1 MSDHLPP
8 TDPPSLPHDFEAAL
22 AAYSAREQG
31 RSLAPSPDFAAR
43 VSAVAV
49 SRLRW
54 VRRGWWAT
62 VAAAI
67 LSLGVGTYIT
77 VRHFTAEV
85 PVVVNEPPLI
95 PMGDPYPPPKLG
107 DSFSEAGE
115 ALASLSQDAMGK
127 TVESTKALFAGADK
141 FRFTPP
147 KAIEADVQPAANTF
161 ERVPSAAKSSLE
173 PLTTHTRRAIGLFL
187 RDTGLQSN
195 P

>member
-1 MSDHLPP
+1 MSDRLPP
-8 TDPPSLPHDFEAAL
+8 PDPPSLPPEFEAAL
-22 AAYSAREQG
+22 AAYTARERG
-31 RSLAPSPDFAAR
+31 RTISPPTDFADR
-43 VSAVAV
+43 VSATAV

-54 VRRGWWAT
+54 VRRGRWAT
-62 VAAAI
+62 VAAAV
-67 LSLGVGTYIT
+67 LVLTVGGHFT

-85 PVVVNEPPLI
+85 PVVVNDHPVTPAHDLL
-95 PMGDPYPPPKLG
+95 PPKLS

-127 TVESTKALFAGADK
+127 TVEPTKALFAGADK

-147 KAIEADVQPAANTF
+147 KAIEADVQPAAHTF

-173 PLTTHTRRAIGLFL
+173 PLTTQTRKAIGLFL